1 MEDNR
6 QGIIPVIDAINFEH
20 LEIFKATQDSGG
32 LIFYKISCQSKFLSH
47 LKDKDSW
54 WHKLLELIKLVSM
67 KQFYLHLI
75 SIEYRFAFHSQI
87 LSKYPAIVYFIPTC

>member
-6 QGIIPVIDAINFEH
+6 QGIIPVIDAINSEH

-32 LIFYKISCQSKFLSH
+32 QIFYKISCQSKFLSH

-54 WHKLLELIKLVSM
+54 
-67 KQFYLHLI
+67 
-75 SIEYRFAFHSQI
+75 
-87 LSKYPAIVYFIPTC
+87 

>member
-6 QGIIPVIDAINFEH
+6 QGIIPVIDAINSEH

-32 LIFYKISCQSKFLSH
+32 LIFYKISCQCKFLSH

-54 WHKLLELIKLVSM
+54 
-67 KQFYLHLI
+67 
-75 SIEYRFAFHSQI
+75 
-87 LSKYPAIVYFIPTC
+87 